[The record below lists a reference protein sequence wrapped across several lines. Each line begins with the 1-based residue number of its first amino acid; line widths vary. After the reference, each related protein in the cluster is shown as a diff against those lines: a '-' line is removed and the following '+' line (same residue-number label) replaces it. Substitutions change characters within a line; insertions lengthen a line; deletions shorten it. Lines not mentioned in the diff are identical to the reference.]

1 MVHSPLSLSTYNTI
15 INNTFKI
22 YRSTMLCCACV
33 GSNDSIW
40 QWTAITTMFDTLRE
54 FVKVSGSYWL
64 SAILPLTFNI

>member
-1 MVHSPLSLSTYNTI
+1 
-15 INNTFKI
+15 
-22 YRSTMLCCACV
+22 MLCCACV